1 MNPTSRA
8 RARAGTRRPARRAV
22 AAAALALASVAST
35 AVLAEPV
42 SAATSTSSRTAQ
54 EDQLASRISGSRWYA
69 GRAPLP
75 FHDVLGDGA
84 TGWSGHMAWLGDLQH
99 HPDLGSEAAKVD
111 ATWDGVAEIVGR
123 GPDIATVHDAFMRSP
138 AHRDK
143 IMGNWR
149 WVGVGIVESGGQLW
163 VTVRFLR

>member
-1 MNPTSRA
+1 MTPTTRA
-8 RARAGTRRPARRAV
+8 RARAGTRRPARAAV
-22 AAAALALASVAST
+22 AAAALALAS
-35 AVLAEPV
+35 LAATGPLAQPV
-42 SAATSTSSRTAQ
+42 GAATSTSARTAQ
-54 EDQLASRISGSRWYA
+54 EDQLASKISGSRWYA

-111 ATWDGVAEIVGR
+111 ATWGGVAEIVGR

-138 AHRDK
+138 AHREK
-143 IMGNWR
+143 IMGDWD